1 MKRASRV
8 HPTGVMI
15 VPQDMDVHFFTPLQY
30 PNGQYPEDKDHNVI
44 MTHYDYRSLH
54 SLIMLN
60 LLGNDDLTIV
70 KMLHDLSNCD
80 PSTIP
85 FDDPQTL
92 SLFHST
98 EALGVSPE
106 ELGTK
111 SGAFGISEYQMCYAR
126 PIIDETP
133 PTCFSDL
140 IRIFGLSH
148 DSHAMICVM
157 MAFRIA
163 YYKVHY
169 PLAFYAAYF
178 TLHADTFDV
187 NIVAAGKEAVREK
200 LKEMEAEVKRDVE
213 QKKQIY
219 VLQIAWEMYLRG
231 FSMEPID
238 LYRSGAKKYILLEKS
253 LLPPFTALQ
262 GLGTHAAYAIVS
274 ARKKGQFSSI
284 ADIKKKTSALSKND
298 VELLRNHGCFDGMD
312 ESEQMELF

>member
-1 MKRASRV
+1 
-8 HPTGVMI
+8 MI
-15 VPQDMDVHFFTPLQY
+15 VPQDMDVHYFTPLQY
-30 PNGQYPEDKDHNVI
+30 PDGQYTEDKNHNAV
-44 MTHYDYRSLH
+44 MTHYDYRSFH

-60 LLGNDDLTIV
+60 LLGNEDLTFI

-106 ELGTK
+106 ELGTQ
-111 SGAFGISEYQMCYAR
+111 SGAFGISEYQKCYAR
-126 PIIDETP
+126 PIIDEIP

-140 IRIFGLSH
+140 IRIFGLSY

-178 TLHADTFDV
+178 TLHADAFDV
-187 NIVAAGKEAVREK
+187 NIVAAGKEIVRKRLKK
-200 LKEMEAEVKRDVE
+200 LEAEVKRDE
-213 QKKQIY
+213 ERKKQID
-219 VLQIAWEMYLRG
+219 VLQIAWEMNLRG
-231 FSMEPID
+231 FSMKPID

-253 LLPPFTALQ
+253 LLPPFTALK
-262 GLGTHAAYAIVS
+262 GFGTHAAYAIVS

-284 ADIKKKTSALSKND
+284 ADIKKRTSAVSKKD
-298 VELLRNHGCFDGMD
+298 VELLRYHGCLDGMD
-312 ESEQMELF
+312 ESDQMELFKPA